1 MPWKLGQTGGTHGR
15 PPIISHARWNIRRST
30 VLCSPTNNHHDTP
43 AQTIPHSSLEFQ
55 QCEMPKTTGLGLT
68 APPTQQLD
76 LELQPNES
84 TLKISPGFISYAPIL
99 TSSALPPTPQL
110 MAVTGTGSMLMAILI
125 YLFMVQQSS
134 TTGPAAPLATP
145 PAPRH
150 QNSPRQHT
158 TSVVK
163 SQKSC
168 YRWTG
173 AIIQRRW
180 DTAWDLTAHW
190 NVESHRTGL
199 GLPNIKWNISF
210 NPLSLHGTSSAK
222 GPCIQ
227 CHLTYFP
234 V

>member
-1 MPWKLGQTGGTHGR
+1 M
-15 PPIISHARWNIRRST
+15 
-30 VLCSPTNNHHDTP
+30 V
-43 AQTIPHSSLEFQ
+43 
-55 QCEMPKTTGLGLT
+55 
-68 APPTQQLD
+68 PPTQQLD
-76 LELQPNES
+76 LELQPNGL
-84 TLKISPGFISYAPIL
+84 TPKISPGSISYAPIL

-110 MAVTGTGSMLMAILI
+110 MAITGTSSMLMAILI

-145 PAPRH
+145 PAPWH
-150 QNSPRQHT
+150 WNSPRQHT

-173 AIIQRRW
+173 AIIQQQW

-190 NVESHRTGL
+190 NMVSCRTGL
-199 GLPNIKWNISF
+199 GLPNIKWNINF
-210 NPLSLHGTSSAK
+210 HPLPLHRISSAK

-227 CHLTYFP
+227 CHLTDFP